1 MVSPSAYARPEPS
14 RLTSKIFSMHIHS
27 EYYMLWSSSLE
38 PHWWPV
44 AAGRGG
50 QMPTPSGTPGQSK
63 GSTSPS
69 SPLAPDLR
77 WRQVFPGHEREL
89 SNMRRWLSL
98 LLPDCPARDNVLSV
112 ATELGSNAIQHT
124 ASGQGGS
131 FTVEITWRPSTAQVA
146 VADFGSPAEPH
157 VIDEPAGER
166 GRGLLLVR
174 GLSVRTG
181 HTGDQRG
188 RLYGHRS
195 PGTAPAPPS
204 RRRHR
209 TPTRRRS
216 ATVRPRWPGGSLAC
230 PHGSG
235 VPPWPGGHWPE
246 RTGWCPRRR
255 HGSWPGCY
263 TGCWTPPPRQS
274 LQPQGRL
281 TPAPKNPPSSP
292 AGDQVPW
299 AGPPRPGGPPTPP
312 ETAGADPAPQM
323 AGSRRAATARHSSL
337 SC

>member
-1 MVSPSAYARPEPS
+1 
-14 RLTSKIFSMHIHS
+14 
-27 EYYMLWSSSLE
+27 
-38 PHWWPV
+38 
-44 AAGRGG
+44 
-50 QMPTPSGTPGQSK
+50 MPTASGTPGQSR

-77 WRQVFPGHEREL
+77 WRRVFPGHEREL

-157 VIDEPAGER
+157 VIDEPTGER

-188 RLYGHRS
+188 RLVWAQIPWDGPSSAVPASSQDPYQTAIRDGEAALARRFAGVPAWFGRS
-195 PGTAPAPPS
+195 TLAWWALAGRDGLVSAPSARELAGLLYRLLDSPASPQLSAAGQAHPGAAEEPAQQSGRGPGALGWPPAPGRSAHATRTGRGRPGTPDGRHPA
-204 RRRHR
+204 RGN
-209 TPTRRRS
+209 
-216 ATVRPRWPGGSLAC
+216 RPAFI
-230 PHGSG
+230 
-235 VPPWPGGHWPE
+235 
-246 RTGWCPRRR
+246 
-255 HGSWPGCY
+255 
-263 TGCWTPPPRQS
+263 
-274 LQPQGRL
+274 PQL
-281 TPAPKNPPSSP
+281 LPA
-292 AGDQVPW
+292 DT
-299 AGPPRPGGPPTPP
+299 AGP
-312 ETAGADPAPQM
+312 ACA
-323 AGSRRAATARHSSL
+323 
-337 SC
+337 

>member
-1 MVSPSAYARPEPS
+1 
-14 RLTSKIFSMHIHS
+14 
-27 EYYMLWSSSLE
+27 
-38 PHWWPV
+38 
-44 AAGRGG
+44 
-50 QMPTPSGTPGQSK
+50 MPTASGTPGQSK

-131 FTVEITWRPSTAQVA
+131 FTVEITWRPSTAQVT

-157 VIDEPAGER
+157 VIDEPTGEC

-188 RLYGHRS
+188 RLVWAQIPWDGPSPAVPASSQDPYQTAIRDGEAALARRFAGVPAWFGRS
-195 PGTAPAPPS
+195 TLAWWALAGTDGLVSAPSARELAGLLYRLLDSPASPEPPAAGQAHPGAEEPAQQSGRGPGAVGWSPTPGRSAHATRTGRGRPGTPDGRQPA
-204 RRRHR
+204 RGN
-209 TPTRRRS
+209 
-216 ATVRPRWPGGSLAC
+216 RPAFIPQLLTADAARPAC
-230 PHGSG
+230 
-235 VPPWPGGHWPE
+235 
-246 RTGWCPRRR
+246 
-255 HGSWPGCY
+255 
-263 TGCWTPPPRQS
+263 
-274 LQPQGRL
+274 
-281 TPAPKNPPSSP
+281 A
-292 AGDQVPW
+292 
-299 AGPPRPGGPPTPP
+299 
-312 ETAGADPAPQM
+312 
-323 AGSRRAATARHSSL
+323 
-337 SC
+337 